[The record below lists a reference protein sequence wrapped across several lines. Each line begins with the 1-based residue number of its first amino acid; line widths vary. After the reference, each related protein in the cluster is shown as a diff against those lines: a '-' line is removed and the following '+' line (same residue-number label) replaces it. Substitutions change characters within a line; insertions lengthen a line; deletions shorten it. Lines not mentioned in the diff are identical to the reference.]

1 MRTPSQMEEDDSIKH
16 EQNQLSRESK
26 GLTKEFSEY
35 DRQNQKAID
44 FYDINLNV
52 NVNFVLRRQVAI
64 DKSKLILDSVK
75 KNLNLNDSLS
85 CIEKNGRLEYIVFHS
100 DSILDLSSDLIE
112 RIENELDRV
121 IDIFK

>member
-1 MRTPSQMEEDDSIKH
+1 MRTPSQMEEDDSIRR

-44 FYDINLNV
+44 FFDIDMNV
-52 NVNFVLRRQVAI
+52 KFVLRRQIKVE
-64 DKSKLILDSVK
+64 KSKIIIDSLK

-85 CIEKNGRLEYIVFHS
+85 FTEKDGRI
-100 DSILDLSSDLIE
+100 
-112 RIENELDRV
+112 
-121 IDIFK
+121 

>member
-1 MRTPSQMEEDDSIKH
+1 MRTPSQMDEDDSIRR

-26 GLTKEFSEY
+26 GLTKDFSDY

-44 FYDINLNV
+44 FFNIDLNV
-52 NVNFVLRRQVAI
+52 KFVLRRQIKV
-64 DKSKLILDSVK
+64 DKSKIIIDSLK

-85 CIEKNGRLEYIVFHS
+85 YTEKDGRIESIIFHS
-100 DSILDLSSDLIE
+100 DSISDMRSDLIE
-112 RIENELDRV
+112 GIEKELDRV

>member
-1 MRTPSQMEEDDSIKH
+1 MRTPSQMEEDDSIRR

-44 FYDINLNV
+44 FYDINLDV
-52 NVNFVLRRQVAI
+52 KFVLRRQVSI
-64 DKSKLILDSVK
+64 DKSKIIIDSLK

-85 CIEKNGRLEYIVFHS
+85 FTENDGRIESIIFHT
-100 DSILDLSSDLIE
+100 DSISDLRSDLIE
-112 RIENELDRV
+112 EIEKELDRV